1 MGTELDE
8 ARSIDREA
16 MARALNAHKN
26 TTAGI
31 LLRLA
36 WRQGLTRTELCELT
50 WAQVD
55 FAGNCLALPDR
66 TIPMEPDTADALAA
80 WRTLYG
86 DCGDNVIISEKRKK
100 PMAPESVSRLA
111 RKALDEA
118 GLTELRLV
126 DLRYDYIRSQLETHD
141 WADAL
146 RVLGLSVTT
155 YRNTLSG
162 LAQPDA
168 AVQPVRRSKAE
179 EAELVRD
186 VIDAHRD
193 EPAGIALCLSF
204 RLGLGNEEIV
214 ALEWGQIDFD
224 GGTVRLPDRDAVL
237 DGETSALLRGELA
250 RRGAD
255 DDPHVILSPRTRKPI
270 TGSRLSTMVRTI
282 LIRGGLSDTSLA
294 TVKRDDALE
303 RDKQRI
309 LEFVG
314 EYGSI
319 SRSQCITLLGS
330 TPNKV
335 YARLNGLVF
344 SGALVRVNTR
354 YYLPGYV
361 VPPEQQSEAIREYLL
376 ENGTAYCQ
384 DIAEL
389 LHIGKRTT
397 ARLLK
402 RMAEDGELILL
413 RREKR
418 YVLPEE
424 N

>member
-1 MGTELDE
+1 MGTVLEE
-8 ARSIDREA
+8 ARTIDREA
-16 MARALNAHKN
+16 MARALDAHKN

-36 WRQGLTRTELCELT
+36 WRQGLTRTELCDLT
-50 WAQVD
+50 WDQVD
-55 FAGNCLALPDR
+55 FAENRLTLPDR
-66 TIPMEPDTADALAA
+66 TIPMEPETADALWA

-86 DCGDNVIISEKRKK
+86 DCGDHVVISEKLKK
-100 PMAPESVSRLA
+100 PMAPESVSRIV
-111 RKALDEA
+111 RKALDEE

-126 DLRYDYIRSQLETHD
+126 DLRYDYIRSELEAHD
-141 WADAL
+141 WAYAL

-155 YRNTLSG
+155 YRNTLTG
-162 LAQPDA
+162 LTQPDA
-168 AVQPVRRSKAE
+168 AEQPARRSRAE
-179 EAELVRD
+179 EAELIRAI
-186 VIDAHRD
+186 IDANRD
-193 EPAGIALCLSF
+193 APAGIALCLSF

-214 ALEWGQIDFD
+214 ALEWKDIDFD
-224 GGTVRLPDRDAVL
+224 GGTVHLPDRDAAL
-237 DGETSALLRGELA
+237 DGETAALLRSELA
-250 RRGAD
+250 RRSME
-255 DDPHVILSPRTRKPI
+255 DDPHVILSPRTRKPV

-282 LIRGGLSDTSLA
+282 LIRGGLSDATLG

-303 RDKQRI
+303 REKERI

-314 EYGSI
+314 EHGSI
-319 SRSQCITLLGS
+319 SRSQCIALLGS

-335 YARLNGLVF
+335 YARLNGLTF

-361 VPPEQQSEAIREYLL
+361 VPPEQQSEAIREYLRK
-376 ENGTAYCQ
+376 NGTAYCQ

-418 YVLPEE
+418 YILPEE